1 MNHQGILVVVSG
13 FSGAGKGTLMKEL
26 LKRYD
31 NYALSISAT
40 TRAPR
45 EGETDGKEY
54 FFVTKEQF
62 EKMRDERKLVEYAQY
77 VNNYYGTPK
86 EYVEQKMA
94 EGKDV
99 ILEIEIQGALKVKK
113 RFPDA
118 LLLFVTPPS
127 AEELRRRLVGRGTET
142 LEMINAR
149 LARAAE
155 EASGMEAYDYLL
167 INDDL
172 DRCVEEMHQLIQLQ
186 HRKTSYHLD
195 FLSKMREDLYHL
207 DDKGF
212 AKK

>member
-142 LEMINAR
+142 LEVINAR

-172 DRCVEEMHQLIQLQ
+172 DRCVEELHQLIQLQ